1 MKPSRS
7 KFKKQHKGKNF
18 NRVKT
23 FLDLNRLKFGSIG
36 LVATTSGR
44 ITENQLESIKQNV
57 NRTIKKFGTLKIN
70 IFPQSPITKKPLEIR
85 MGKGKGSV
93 DHWAFKLTS
102 GVIIL
107 EIKTTFTDIGLKALK
122 AAQFRFPIRTKIL
135 FN

>member
-1 MKPSRS
+1 
-7 KFKKQHKGKNF
+7 
-18 NRVKT
+18 
-23 FLDLNRLKFGSIG
+23 
-36 LVATTSGR
+36 
-44 ITENQLESIKQNV
+44 
-57 NRTIKKFGTLKIN
+57 
-70 IFPQSPITKKPLEIR
+70 